1 MSDFAAKSAAE
12 IPAKYP
18 RCTAEA
24 DELRIFDP
32 GKTDDF
38 NAAIKMG
45 CQKDCDIYIAL
56 TTAQ

>member
-32 GKTDDF
+32 GMTDDF

-45 CQKDCDIYIAL
+45 CQKKE
-56 TTAQ
+56 